1 MEFIHPFIDGNGRMG
16 RLWQTVILMKDY
28 PVFEFIPFENTIHKT
43 QNDYYHALSQ
53 SDKSG
58 NSTPFIEYM
67 LNVIDDSL
75 FAMLDFKS
83 RILSTE
89 DRLTYFSERNVS
101 EFSRKDYMNVFKEI
115 STATASRDLKKGV
128 ELGLLNKE
136 GDKTKTIYRILK

>member
-1 MEFIHPFIDGNGRMG
+1 
-16 RLWQTVILMKDY
+16 
-28 PVFEFIPFENTIHKT
+28 
-43 QNDYYHALSQ
+43 
-53 SDKSG
+53 
-58 NSTPFIEYM
+58 M